1 MRKGERCHGR
11 KEREAKLAPAERKYG
26 PIAYQGRG
34 GLCHFPQ
41 KEEVAHCAAFRA
53 GFVVWHLS
61 PHRIARRPYKQ
72 QNETR
77 ARANHIMGEKSIT
90 AEFLHNRPPVGSRI
104 LRLAIGDL
112 ARDAKQR
119 ETLQI

>member
-1 MRKGERCHGR
+1 MPVAQPSHAAASGAGS
-11 KEREAKLAPAERKYG
+11 
-26 PIAYQGRG
+26 RG
-34 GLCHFPQ
+34 
-41 KEEVAHCAAFRA
+41 
-53 GFVVWHLS
+53 WHLS

-77 ARANHIMGEKSIT
+77 ARANYIMGEKSIT
-90 AEFLHNRPPVGSRI
+90 AEFLHNRPPIDSPI
-104 LRLAIGDL
+104 LRLTIRDL